1 MVIELGLELGGG
13 DNGDDDAVDEE
24 VEIQRTEPRNG
35 GVPDG
40 WNVADSEIS
49 DHRSEDL

>member
-13 DNGDDDAVDEE
+13 DNGDDDAIDDE
-24 VEIQRTEPRNG
+24 VEIRRTEPRND

-40 WNVADSEIS
+40 WNVADCEIS
-49 DHRSEDL
+49 DNRSGDL